1 MDVSKQQKSCPIFG
15 QGLASR
21 RTQADCSSCIPGRM
35 SIPMDSVGAAEVRC
49 APPPR
54 IEYIL
59 TARALRFTR
68 ALLWQALKKALANG
82 PAAPGAYDNK
92 GGFDSYAQHAQVDYA
107 EEVKGVVVGYGG
119 HVPRARD
126 TVGTCPLGKVPGTP
140 VSPTGKVGIDMEK
153 MMNGEFVR
161 VLQPPDTDFKQLYR
175 QTGDLAQYTSE
186 ARDPQNTSNK
196 MAPQMHGQG
205 TTPGYT
211 GHVPRVKTH
220 SLGATTHSMPQPD
233 PSRASK
239 NDGWRGAAHAS
250 LKLSRPSYL
259 PRRPAL
265 SSLLLPCS

>member
-1 MDVSKQQKSCPIFG
+1 M
-15 QGLASR
+15 
-21 RTQADCSSCIPGRM
+21 
-35 SIPMDSVGAAEVRC
+35 
-49 APPPR
+49 
-54 IEYIL
+54 
-59 TARALRFTR
+59 
-68 ALLWQALKKALANG
+68 
-82 PAAPGAYDNK
+82 
-92 GGFDSYAQHAQVDYA
+92 
-107 EEVKGVVVGYGG
+107 
-119 HVPRARD
+119 PRARD